1 MGNSINISILIPLI
15 PMGMA
20 LFILILLVSFNRTI
34 NRLTKP
40 VSALVVFSL
49 LSSALISTFLYFKK
63 IEGEVF
69 LSNYLKLF
77 ESTNLVL
84 HLNSLTEKIVIFF
97 TVIIAIVIGLLFY
110 KLPRRKGYVTL
121 IVGISL
127 ISSSIMFAVLLFL
140 DFSVL
145 I

>member
-20 LFILILLVSFNRTI
+20 LSILIMLISFNRTI

-40 VSALVVFSL
+40 VSVLAIFSL
-49 LSSALISTFLYFKK
+49 LISALISTILYFKK

-77 ESTNLVL
+77 ESTNLAL

-97 TVIIAIVIGLLFY
+97 TVIMAILIGVLFY
-110 KLPRRKGYVTL
+110 KLPRQKGYVSL
-121 IVGISL
+121 IIGISL
-127 ISSSIMFAVLLFL
+127 ITSSIMFVVMFL

>member
-1 MGNSINISILIPLI
+1 MENSINISILIPLI

-20 LFILILLVSFNRTI
+20 LLILILLVSFNRTI

-40 VSALVVFSL
+40 VSALAVFSL
-49 LSSALISTFLYFKK
+49 LSSALISSFLYLKK

-84 HLNSLTEKIVIFF
+84 HLNSLTEKIVILFA
-97 TVIIAIVIGLLFY
+97 VIIAIVIGVLFY
-110 KLPRRKGYVTL
+110 KLPRRKGYVSL
-121 IVGISL
+121 IIGISL
-127 ISSSIMFAVLLFL
+127 ISSSIMFAVFFL
-140 DFSVL
+140 NFSVL

>member
-15 PMGMA
+15 PMGIA

-110 KLPRRKGYVTL
+110 KLPRRKGYITL
-121 IVGISL
+121 IIGISL
-127 ISSSIMFAVLLFL
+127 ISSSIMFAVLFL

>member
-1 MGNSINISILIPLI
+1 MGNFINISILIPLI

-20 LFILILLVSFNRTI
+20 LLILILLVSFNRTI

-40 VSALVVFSL
+40 VSALSAFSL
-49 LSSALISTFLYFKK
+49 LSSALISAFLYFKK

-110 KLPRRKGYVTL
+110 KLPRRKGYVSL
-121 IVGISL
+121 IIGISL
-127 ISSSIMFAVLLFL
+127 ISSSIMFAVLFL
-140 DFSVL
+140 NFSVL

>member
-1 MGNSINISILIPLI
+1 MGNTTNLSVLIPLI
-15 PMGMA
+15 PLSVA

-40 VSALVVFSL
+40 ISFLVVFSL
-49 LSSALISTFLYFKK
+49 LSSSMISSYLYLKK

-77 ESTNLVL
+77 ENKNLVL
-84 HLNSLTEKIVIFF
+84 HLNSLTEKITIFF
-97 TVIIAIVIGLLFY
+97 NLIMAIVIGTLFY
-110 KLPRRKGYVTL
+110 KLPRQKGYVSLL
-121 IVGISL
+121 IGISL
-127 ISSSIMFAVLLFL
+127 ISSSIIFAVMFL

>member
-15 PMGMA
+15 PMGIA
-20 LFILILLVSFNRTI
+20 LLILILLVSFNRTI

-40 VSALVVFSL
+40 ISFLVVSSL
-49 LSSALISTFLYFKK
+49 LSSALISAFLYLKK

-97 TVIIAIVIGLLFY
+97 TVIIAIAIGLLFY
-110 KLPRRKGYVTL
+110 KLPRRRGYVTL
-121 IVGISL
+121 IIVISL
-127 ISSSIMFAVLLFL
+127 ISSSIMFAVLFL

>member
-1 MGNSINISILIPLI
+1 MGNSINVSILIPLI

-20 LFILILLVSFNRTI
+20 LFILILLLSFNRTI

-40 VSALVVFSL
+40 VSVLVVFSL
-49 LSSALISTFLYFKK
+49 LSSTLISAFLYFKK

-97 TVIIAIVIGLLFY
+97 TVIMAIVIGFLFY
-110 KLPRRKGYVTL
+110 KLPRQKGYVSL
-121 IVGISL
+121 ITGISL
-127 ISSSIMFAVLLFL
+127 ISSTIMFAVMLV
-140 DFSVL
+140 DFKVL

>member
-1 MGNSINISILIPLI
+1 MVTSINVSILIPLI

-20 LFILILLVSFNRTI
+20 LFILILLISFNRTI

-40 VSALVVFSL
+40 VSVLLVFSL
-49 LSSALISTFLYFKK
+49 LISALISSYLFFKK

-69 LSNYLKLF
+69 LSNYLKIF
-77 ESTNLVL
+77 ENTNLIL

-97 TVIIAIVIGLLFY
+97 TLIMSMVIGLLFY
-110 KLPRRKGYVTL
+110 KLPRQKGYVSL
-121 IVGISL
+121 MVGIGL
-127 ISSSIMFAVLLFL
+127 ISASIMFAVMFL

>member
-1 MGNSINISILIPLI
+1 MENSINISILIPLI

-20 LFILILLVSFNRTI
+20 LLILSLLVSFNRTI

-40 VSALVVFSL
+40 VSALAVFSL
-49 LSSALISTFLYFKK
+49 LSSALISAFLYFNK

-69 LSNYLKLF
+69 LSDYLKLF
-77 ESTNLVL
+77 GSTNLIL

-97 TVIIAIVIGLLFY
+97 AVIIAIVIGVLFY
-110 KLPRRKGYVTL
+110 KLPRRKGYVSL
-121 IVGISL
+121 IIGISL
-127 ISSSIMFAVLLFL
+127 ISSSIMFAVFFL

>member
-1 MGNSINISILIPLI
+1 MGNSITLFVLIPLI
-15 PMGMA
+15 PLGMA

-40 VSALVVFSL
+40 VSFLIVFSL
-49 LSSALISTFLYFKK
+49 LSSALISSLLYFKK

-77 ESTNLVL
+77 ERTNLVL
-84 HLNSLTEKIVIFF
+84 HLNSLAEKIVIVF
-97 TVIIAIVIGLLFY
+97 TLVMAILIGFLFY
-110 KLPRRKGYVTL
+110 KLPRQKGYVSL
-121 IVGISL
+121 IIGISL
-127 ISSSIMFAVLLFL
+127 ISSSIIFAIMLL

>member
-1 MGNSINISILIPLI
+1 MGNSINLSILIPLI

-40 VSALVVFSL
+40 VSFLVVFSL
-49 LSSALISTFLYFKK
+49 LVSALISLYLYLKK
-63 IEGEVF
+63 IEGELL
-69 LSNYLKLF
+69 LSNYIKVF
-77 ESTNLVL
+77 ESENLAL
-84 HLNSLTEKIVIFF
+84 HLNSLTEKIIIWF
-97 TVIIAIVIGLLFY
+97 TVIMAIVIGVLFY
-110 KLPRRKGYVTL
+110 KLPRQKGYVSLL
-121 IVGISL
+121 IGISL
-127 ISSSIMFAVLLFL
+127 ISSSIIFAVMFI

>member
-121 IVGISL
+121 IIGISL
-127 ISSSIMFAVLLFL
+127 ISSPIMFAVLFL

>member
-1 MGNSINISILIPLI
+1 MENSINISILIPLI

-20 LFILILLVSFNRTI
+20 LLILSLLVSFNRTI

-40 VSALVVFSL
+40 VSALAVFSL

-69 LSNYLKLF
+69 LSDYLKLF
-77 ESTNLVL
+77 GSTNLIL
-84 HLNSLTEKIVIFF
+84 HLNSLTEKVVIFF
-97 TVIIAIVIGLLFY
+97 AVIIAIVIGVLFY
-110 KLPRRKGYVTL
+110 RLPRRKGYVSL
-121 IVGISL
+121 IIGISL
-127 ISSSIMFAVLLFL
+127 ISSSIMFAVFFL
-140 DFSVL
+140 NFSVL

>member
-1 MGNSINISILIPLI
+1 MENPINISILIPLI

-121 IVGISL
+121 IIGISL
-127 ISSSIMFAVLLFL
+127 ISSSIMFAVLFL

>member
-1 MGNSINISILIPLI
+1 MENSINISILIPLI

-20 LFILILLVSFNRTI
+20 LLILSLLVSFNRTI

-40 VSALVVFSL
+40 VSALAVFSL
-49 LSSALISTFLYFKK
+49 LSSALISAFLYLKK

-69 LSNYLKLF
+69 LSDYLKLF
-77 ESTNLVL
+77 GSTNLIL
-84 HLNSLTEKIVIFF
+84 HLNSLTEKVVIFF
-97 TVIIAIVIGLLFY
+97 AVIIAIVIGVLFY
-110 KLPRRKGYVTL
+110 KLPRRKGYVSL
-121 IVGISL
+121 IIGISL
-127 ISSSIMFAVLLFL
+127 ISSSIIFAVFFL

>member
-1 MGNSINISILIPLI
+1 MENSINISILIPLI

-20 LFILILLVSFNRTI
+20 LLILSLLVSFNRTI

-40 VSALVVFSL
+40 VSALAVFSL

-69 LSNYLKLF
+69 LSDYLKLF
-77 ESTNLVL
+77 GSTNLTL

-97 TVIIAIVIGLLFY
+97 AVIIAIVIGVLFY
-110 KLPRRKGYVTL
+110 KLPRRKGYVSL
-121 IVGISL
+121 IIGISL
-127 ISSSIMFAVLLFL
+127 ISSSIMFAVFFL

>member
-1 MGNSINISILIPLI
+1 MENSINISILIPLI

-20 LFILILLVSFNRTI
+20 LLILSLLVSFNRTI

-40 VSALVVFSL
+40 VSALAVFSL
-49 LSSALISTFLYFKK
+49 LSSALISAFLYFKK

-69 LSNYLKLF
+69 LSDYLKLF
-77 ESTNLVL
+77 GSTNLIL
-84 HLNSLTEKIVIFF
+84 HLNSLTERIVIFF
-97 TVIIAIVIGLLFY
+97 TVTIAILIGLLFY
-110 KLPRRKGYVTL
+110 KLPRRKGYVSL
-121 IVGISL
+121 IIGISL
-127 ISSSIMFAVLLFL
+127 ISSSITFVVLFL